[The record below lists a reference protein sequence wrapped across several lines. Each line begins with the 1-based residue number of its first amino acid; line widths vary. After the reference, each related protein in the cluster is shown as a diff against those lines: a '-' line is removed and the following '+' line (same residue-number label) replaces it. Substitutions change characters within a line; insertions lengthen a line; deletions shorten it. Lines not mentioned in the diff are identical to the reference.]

1 MRDGQDGGY
10 GLELEGGKRRQDQ
23 SWGVGQSDLEKD
35 ETGNWSE
42 TDKELRSQAIRTS
55 GVQKMVWKCLV
66 FPGVLL
72 ALTFDLPTIA
82 FRSEDL
88 PTFGW
93 LHQEIKLVS
102 SLLACF
108 VREPTHPMRPTVR

>member
-1 MRDGQDGGY
+1 MGKMEDTAWSSKGVSDGRTSPG
-10 GLELEGGKRRQDQ
+10 ESASRTWRKTNP
-23 SWGVGQSDLEKD
+23 
-35 ETGNWSE
+35 ETGQ
-42 TDKELRSQAIRTS
+42 TDKEVRSQAMRTS

-93 LHQEIKLVS
+93 LHQEIHLVS
-102 SLLACF
+102 SLFARF
-108 VREPTHPMRPTVR
+108 VRELTHPMRPTVR